1 VKFAATNELTGAQR
15 ESLAAHALALDEQAR
30 RLRFGAQ
37 LSDEA
42 IRAYVDSIDFDRDAV
57 FVIFDAE
64 LRIAGAAHL
73 VCSDDGAELGISVL
87 AGHRGRG
94 IGQALLARAR
104 LHARNRTIDVL
115 FMHCLAENET
125 MRHLARKQG
134 MAVVVERGEATAR
147 VALEPGNLSTVARE
161 FIANQ
166 VGLFDYALKAH
177 VLSARRLADA
187 LSGATTMVVP
197 GNTALAAEPVGLSGD
212 APTASAPKV
221 SAAVGPGR
229 SNGEPEAP

>member
-1 VKFAATNELTGAQR
+1 M
-15 ESLAAHALALDEQAR
+15 
-30 RLRFGAQ
+30 
-37 LSDEA
+37 SDEA
-42 IRAYVDSIDFDRDAV
+42 IRACVDSIDIDRDSV
-57 FVIFDAE
+57 SVIFDAE

-134 MAVVVERGEATAR
+134 MAVVVGGGEANPR
-147 VALEPGNLSTVARE
+147 VALEPGNIMTVPRGV
-161 FIANQ
+161 IGNQ
-166 VGLFDYALKAH
+166 G
-177 VLSARRLADA
+177 
-187 LSGATTMVVP
+187 GVV
-197 GNTALAAEPVGLSGD
+197 E
-212 APTASAPKV
+212 
-221 SAAVGPGR
+221 
-229 SNGEPEAP
+229 

>member
-1 VKFAATNELTGAQR
+1 
-15 ESLAAHALALDEQAR
+15 
-30 RLRFGAQ
+30 
-37 LSDEA
+37 
-42 IRAYVDSIDFDRDAV
+42 
-57 FVIFDAE
+57 
-64 LRIAGAAHL
+64 
-73 VCSDDGAELGISVL
+73 
-87 AGHRGRG
+87 
-94 IGQALLARAR
+94 
-104 LHARNRTIDVL
+104 
-115 FMHCLAENET
+115 